1 MNVTTENLQDF
12 FQTIADKMAS
22 EADVLGEMDAKMGDG
37 DLGLTMKKGYGA
49 MPETASQLE
58 EADLGKKIS
67 KCAMKMSSIIPSTMG
82 FLMSSGWMNGGKAL
96 VGKKEMDGA
105 GYAAFLKGFSEGIVK
120 RGKCAPGDR
129 TILDAIE
136 PAREKAEAL
145 IAGNPSA
152 SFNEVADAAYEGAKE
167 GTEKTK
173 HMVPKFG
180 KAAVHA
186 ASAEGVADQGA
197 MAACFVLEAIDAFAK
212 R

>member
-1 MNVTTENLQDF
+1 MNVTVDNLQDF
-12 FQTIADKMAS
+12 FQVIADKMAAAS
-22 EADVLGEMDAKMGDG
+22 DTLGAMDAKMGDG

-49 MPETASQLE
+49 MPEVCSQIT
-58 EADLGKKIS
+58 EADLGKKIG

-82 FLMSSGWMNGGKAL
+82 FLMSSGWMTGGKTL
-96 VGKKEMDGA
+96 VGKKELDGA
-105 GYAAFLKGFSEGIVK
+105 AYAAFLRGFSEGIVK

-136 PAREKAEAL
+136 PARKRAEAV
-145 IAGNPSA
+145 IAGDASA
-152 SFNEVADAAYEGAKE
+152 SFADVADAAYEGAKE
-167 GTEKTK
+167 GTEATKT
-173 HMVPKFG
+173 MVPKFG

-197 MAACFVLEAIDAFAK
+197 MAAEFLLEAIDDFAK